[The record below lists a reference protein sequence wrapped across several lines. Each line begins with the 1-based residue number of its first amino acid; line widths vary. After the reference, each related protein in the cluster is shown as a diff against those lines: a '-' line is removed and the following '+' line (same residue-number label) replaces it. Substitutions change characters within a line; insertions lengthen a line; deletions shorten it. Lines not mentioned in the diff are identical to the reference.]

1 MKRNLVAG
9 LFAVGLIA
17 AGGTGYYLA
26 SGQDNPTSPRVMMQ
40 QNGQDNGS
48 MIEMMNSSNVKDDQ
62 TSKDNGFKQMLPF
75 MKKMHPNLSEEEL
88 KSFYESMHGA
98 NGAPSCGNGQGM
110 MGNFNDDTV
119 KETGT
124 EL

>member
-9 LFAVGLIA
+9 IFAVGLIA

-26 SGQDNPTSPRVMMQ
+26 GAHDNPANPKVMMQ
-40 QNGQDNGS
+40 QNGIDNDS
-48 MIEMMNSSNVKDDQ
+48 MIEMMNSSNVKEDQ

-75 MKKMHPNLSEEEL
+75 MKKMHPNLSDEEL
-88 KSFYESMHGA
+88 KSLYEGMHGE
-98 NGAPSCGNGQGM
+98 NGAPSCGNGKGM
-110 MGNFNDDTV
+110 MGNFNDDPV

-124 EL
+124 DL